1 MARRFISPLTETDQ
15 QALAHVHQYGQKRT
29 SRRRAH
35 AILLSDQ
42 GYTIAQIGDIL
53 VIGRNTLTIWFKKW
67 EASGLE
73 DLADKPRSGRTPIL
87 DDSDRE
93 RLQTLVEEHPH
104 QLRTLQARLQ
114 EETGKTFST
123 DTLRRALKKKSK

>member
-1 MARRFISPLTETDQ
+1 MARRFISPLTETDR
-15 QALAHVHQYGQKRT
+15 QALADIHQYGQKRA

-42 GYTIAQIGDIL
+42 GYTITQISDIL
-53 VIGRNTLTIWFKKW
+53 EVGRNTLTIWFQKW
-67 EASGLE
+67 EAAGLE
-73 DLADKPRSGRTPIL
+73 EIIDKPRSGRNPIL

-93 RLQTLVEEHPH
+93 ILQTLVEKLPH

-114 EETGKTFST
+114 EETGKIFST
-123 DTLRRALKKKSK
+123 VTLRRALKKKSK